1 MSAKQF
7 KYIYYINIYRME
19 EHITLINNKRIYDFY
34 NTNPNISVETVN
46 LIILD
51 LIEEINVDISKVFTN
66 TKLGEILEN
75 VKDMKKQVNIFND
88 NLSNVIQDHNKNFI
102 ETFKLI
108 IGNASNESNEKIVN
122 MLSKNTD
129 NFIERINFVL
139 PKTQDETNMKIQE
152 NLFSFQKSINDD
164 IRTFLHASH
173 SDNNLKDFIS
183 TIESKIQLMQQPIYN
198 IISTHQ
204 DQLNA
209 KISLIREENS
219 IAKNTHDKVFGDLN
233 DFLNKYKNSSH
244 FKGQISE
251 NTLNKLL
258 IELFSTGEII
268 NTTGSTAAG
277 DFMMKRINK
286 PTILFENKNY
296 EANVNIEETKKFI
309 RDVTEKK
316 CSGVMISQ
324 ISGIVAKP
332 DFFIEIHDGQHVLVY
347 LHQVNYSKD
356 KIKTAVDIIDNLSE
370 KLSSIANFEGE
381 NGIAIKKEVL
391 DRINDQFQLFKTQ
404 KEMLINTS
412 KDIQRRLITQIE
424 EMCLPDLKIF
434 LDDKY
439 ASIQNQQ
446 FICTV
451 CNQAF
456 LNKKALA
463 SHKKAHSNKG
473 KKGNSD
479 DETEIIINGV

>member
-1 MSAKQF
+1 
-7 KYIYYINIYRME
+7 ME
-19 EHITLINNKRIYDFY
+19 EHITTINNKRIYDFY
-34 NTNPNISVETVN
+34 NANPNISVETVN

-51 LIEEINVDISKVFTN
+51 LIEEINTDMSKVFTN
-66 TKLGEILEN
+66 TKLGELVES
-75 VKDMKKQVNIFND
+75 VKDMKKQIYSFND
-88 NLSNVIQDHNKNFI
+88 NLSVKLQDHNKSFI

-108 IGNASNESNEKIVN
+108 IGNTSNESNEKIVN
-122 MLSKNTD
+122 MLTKNTD
-129 NFIERINFVL
+129 HFIERINFVL
-139 PKTQDETNMKIQE
+139 PKSQDETNMKIQE
-152 NLFSFQKSINDD
+152 NLFSFQKSINED

-204 DQLNA
+204 DQLNT

-233 DFLNKYKNSSH
+233 DFLNKYKNSSQ

-251 NTLNKLL
+251 NTLNKILV
-258 IELFSTGEII
+258 ELYPTGEVI
-268 NTTGSTAAG
+268 NTTGSTACG
-277 DFMMKRINK
+277 DFMLKRNNNK

-296 EANVNIEETKKFI
+296 LQNINIEESKKYI
-309 RDVTEKK
+309 KDVLQNK

-324 ISGIVAKP
+324 NSGIVGKP
-332 DFFIEIHDGQHVLVY
+332 DFFIEIHDGNVLIY
-347 LHQVNYSKD
+347 LHNVNYSKE
-356 KIKTAVDIIDNLSE
+356 KIKTAVDIIDNLSDR
-370 KLSSIANFEGE
+370 LSTITQKEGE
-381 NGIAIKKEVL
+381 TGVSIKKEIL
-391 DRINDQFQLFKTQ
+391 DRINEQFQLFKTQ

-412 KDIQRRLITQIE
+412 KDIQKRLITQIE
-424 EMCLPDLKIF
+424 DMNMPDLKMF

-439 ASIQNQQ
+439 ASIQNQE

-451 CNQAF
+451 CNQGF

-473 KKGNSD
+473 KKVNSD
-479 DETEIIINGV
+479 DETEIVINGV

>member
-1 MSAKQF
+1 
-7 KYIYYINIYRME
+7 ME
-19 EHITLINNKRIYDFY
+19 ENFITTINNKRIYDFY
-34 NTNPNISVETVN
+34 NSNPNISAETIN

-51 LIEEINVDISKVFTN
+51 LIEEINTDMSKVFSN

-75 VKDMKKQVNIFND
+75 VKEMKTQVNLFNN
-88 NLSNVIQDHNKNFI
+88 NLSTKIQEHNNSFI
-102 ETFKLI
+102 ETIKLI
-108 IGNASNESNEKIVN
+108 VGNSSNENNEKIAN
-122 MLSKNTD
+122 MLTKNTD
-129 NFIERINFVL
+129 HFIERINFVL
-139 PKTQDETNMKIQE
+139 PKTQDETNIKIQE
-152 NLFSFQKSINDD
+152 SLFSFQKSINDD
-164 IRTFLHASH
+164 IRTFLHTSH
-173 SDNNLKDFIS
+173 SDSNLKDFIS

-198 IISTHQ
+198 IISTQQ
-204 DQLNA
+204 DQLNT

-277 DFMMKRINK
+277 DFMMKRNNK

-370 KLSSIANFEGE
+370 KLSSIANFEGQ

-391 DRINDQFQLFKTQ
+391 DRINDQFQLFKIQ

-412 KDIQRRLITQIE
+412 KDIQKRLITQIE
-424 EMCLPDLKIF
+424 EMSLPDLKIF

-446 FICTV
+446 FICNV
-451 CNQAF
+451 CNQPF

-463 SHKKAHSNKG
+463 SHKKVHSNKT

-479 DETEIIINGV
+479 EENEIIIDVSIKK

>member
-1 MSAKQF
+1 
-7 KYIYYINIYRME
+7 ME
-19 EHITLINNKRIYDFY
+19 DNFVTTINNKRIYDFY
-34 NTNPNISVETVN
+34 NSNPNISVETVN

-51 LIEEINVDISKVFTN
+51 LIEEINTDMSKVFSN

-75 VKDMKKQVNIFND
+75 VKEMKTQVNLFNN
-88 NLSNVIQDHNKNFI
+88 NLSTKIQEHNNSFI
-102 ETFKLI
+102 ETIKLI
-108 IGNASNESNEKIVN
+108 VGNSSNENNEKIAN
-122 MLSKNTD
+122 MLTKNTD
-129 NFIERINFVL
+129 HFIERINFVL
-139 PKTQDETNMKIQE
+139 PKTQDETNIKIQE
-152 NLFSFQKSINDD
+152 NLFSFQKSINED

-173 SDNNLKDFIS
+173 SDSNLKDFIS

-204 DQLNA
+204 DQLNN

-233 DFLNKYKNSSH
+233 DFLNKYKNSSQ

-251 NTLNKLL
+251 NTLNKML
-258 IELFSTGEII
+258 IDLYPTGEVN
-268 NTTGSTAAG
+268 NTTGATAAG
-277 DFMMKRINK
+277 DFMLKRNSK

-296 EANVNIEETKKFI
+296 ERNVNLDEIKKFI
-309 RDVTEKK
+309 RDVTENK

-324 ISGIVAKP
+324 VSGIVAKP
-332 DFFIEIHDGQHVLVY
+332 DFFIEIHDGNVLIY
-347 LHQVNYSKD
+347 LHNVNYSKE
-356 KIKTAVDIIDNLSE
+356 KIKMAVDVIDNLFE
-370 KLSSIANFEGE
+370 KISSISQKEGE

-391 DRINDQFQLFKTQ
+391 DRINDQFQMFKTQ

-412 KDIQRRLITQIE
+412 KDIQKRLITQIE
-424 EMCLPDLKIF
+424 DMNMPDLKIF

-451 CNQAF
+451 CNQPF

-463 SHKKAHSNKG
+463 SHKKVHSNKS

-479 DETEIIINGV
+479 DEENEIIIDVSIKK

>member
-1 MSAKQF
+1 
-7 KYIYYINIYRME
+7 ME
-19 EHITLINNKRIYDFY
+19 YNFITTINNKRIYDFY
-34 NTNPNISVETVN
+34 NANQNISIETIN

-51 LIEEINVDISKVFTN
+51 LIEEINADMSKVFVN

-88 NLSNVIQDHNKNFI
+88 NLSNVIQDHNKSFI

-122 MLSKNTD
+122 MLTKNTD
-129 NFIERINFVL
+129 HFIERINFVL
-139 PKTQDETNMKIQE
+139 PKTQDETNIKIQE
-152 NLFSFQKSINDD
+152 TLFSFQKSINED

-198 IISTHQ
+198 IISTNQ
-204 DQLNA
+204 EQINNKLSA
-209 KISLIREENS
+209 IKEENS
-219 IAKNTHDKVFGDLN
+219 IAKNTYDKSFGDLN
-233 DFLNKYKNSSH
+233 DFLNKYKNSSQ

-258 IELFSTGEII
+258 VELYPTAEVI
-268 NTTGSTAAG
+268 NTTGSTACG
-277 DFMMKRINK
+277 DFMLKRNNNK

-296 EANVNIEETKKFI
+296 LQNINIEESKKFI
-309 RDVTEKK
+309 RDVLENK

-324 ISGIVAKP
+324 NSGIVGKP
-332 DFFIEIHDGQHVLVY
+332 DFFIEIHDGNVLIY
-347 LHQVNYSKD
+347 LHNVNYSKE
-356 KIKTAVDIIDNLSE
+356 KIKTAVDIIDNLSDR
-370 KLSSIANFEGE
+370 LSTITQKEGE
-381 NGIAIKKEVL
+381 TGVSIKKETL
-391 DRINDQFQLFKTQ
+391 DRINEQFQLFKTQ

-412 KDIQRRLITQIE
+412 KDIQKRLITQIE
-424 EMCLPDLKIF
+424 DMNMPDLKMF

-439 ASIQNQQ
+439 ASIQNQE

-451 CNQAF
+451 CNQGF

-473 KKGNSD
+473 KKNISD
-479 DETEIIINGV
+479 DEENEFIIDGLVKK

>member
-1 MSAKQF
+1 
-7 KYIYYINIYRME
+7 ME

-34 NTNPNISVETVN
+34 NTNPNISVENVN

-102 ETFKLI
+102 ETFKHI

-122 MLSKNTD
+122 MLTKNTD
-129 NFIERINFVL
+129 HFIERINFVL

-198 IISTHQ
+198 ILSTHQ
-204 DQLNA
+204 DQLNI
-209 KISLIREENS
+209 KLSTMREENS

-233 DFLNKYKNSSH
+233 DFLNKYKNSSQ

-251 NTLNKLL
+251 NTLNKILV
-258 IELFSTGEII
+258 ELYPTGEVI
-268 NTTGSTAAG
+268 NTTGSTGCG
-277 DFMMKRINK
+277 DFMLKRNNNK

-296 EANVNIEETKKFI
+296 LQNINIEESKKYI
-309 RDVTEKK
+309 KDVVENK

-324 ISGIVAKP
+324 NSGIVGKP
-332 DFFIEIHDGQHVLVY
+332 DFFIEIHDGNVLIY
-347 LHQVNYSKD
+347 LHNVNYSKE
-356 KIKTAVDIIDNLSE
+356 KIKTAVDIIDNLSDR
-370 KLSSIANFEGE
+370 LSTITQKEGE
-381 NGIAIKKEVL
+381 IGVSIKKETL
-391 DRINDQFQLFKTQ
+391 DRINEQFQLFKTH

-412 KDIQRRLITQIE
+412 KDIQKRLITQIE
-424 EMCLPDLKIF
+424 DMNMPDLKMF

-439 ASIQNQQ
+439 ASIQNQE

-479 DETEIIINGV
+479 DETEIIINCA